1 MSFWK
6 RGHPRSCQEGAVEE
20 RHEQKR
26 RSMKADK
33 EYYAAMRRLALEA
46 RDAEGVRFYE
56 TRLKDIQDLEAE
68 LKVMTSDRG
77 ARER

>member
-1 MSFWK
+1 
-6 RGHPRSCQEGAVEE
+6 
-20 RHEQKR
+20 
-26 RSMKADK
+26 MKADK